1 MRYNSP
7 RLHVRYVGGVSF
19 DLKAVMIAWMLC
31 LYVWLILTL
40 NRHADDQEGPWP
52 SRGAGQYTDE
62 IFQTVRDP
70 TSLSA
75 QH

>member
-1 MRYNSP
+1 MCRHLALGDPTITS
-7 RLHVRYVGGVSF
+7 V
-19 DLKAVMIAWMLC
+19 C
-31 LYVWLILTL
+31 LLFLSDTLILTL
-40 NRHADDQEGPWP
+40 NKHADDQEGPWL